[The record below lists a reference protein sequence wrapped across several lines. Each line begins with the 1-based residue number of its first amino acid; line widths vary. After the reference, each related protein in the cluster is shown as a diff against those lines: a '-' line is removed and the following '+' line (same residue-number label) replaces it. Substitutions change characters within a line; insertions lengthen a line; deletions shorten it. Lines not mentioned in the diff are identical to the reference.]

1 MSLVDNLMTRLFAVI
16 LQRGPAYRHNKPLEE
31 QHDWEAHRVFMN
43 DLVTAGFVVL
53 GGPLEGTSEVLLI
66 FRAASPEEIMNRWSE
81 DPWAKLDLLRVSRI
95 MPWDLRLG
103 ELKK

>member
-1 MSLVDNLMTRLFAVI
+1 MNRLFAVI
-16 LQRGPAYRHNKPLEE
+16 LWRGPAYQPEKPLEGQQE
-31 QHDWEAHRVFMN
+31 WQAHRVFMN
-43 DLVTAGFVVL
+43 ALVNDGFVAL

-66 FRAASPEEIMNRWSE
+66 FRAASPDEIMKRWSE

-103 ELKK
+103 ELKR

>member
-1 MSLVDNLMTRLFAVI
+1 MRLFAAI
-16 LQRGPAYRHNKPLEE
+16 LERGPAYQASKPLEGQME
-31 QHDWEAHRVFMN
+31 WQAHRGFMN
-43 DLVTAGFVVL
+43 SLVDEGFVVL

-66 FRAASPEEIMNRWSE
+66 FRAASPEEIMSRWSE